1 MRRIGLFAL
10 ALLLLEGPRAVAA
23 QAAQPRA
30 HASLEAS
37 LAGSSVLE
45 STVGFLGMAGL
56 LSLDGRF
63 SFGAGGSLMLGPTT
77 VESDGAGSDLD
88 LRLAYGG
95 VLLQLKLVGS
105 TDRYLA
111 LRALVGA
118 GNAKIEDTVY
128 GLEIGADNFGVVE
141 PEVVG
146 MIPLAGPLGLGLGV
160 GYRGVFGVDDVPGV
174 GPSDLA
180 GPSAKVR
187 VSIRTN

>member
-1 MRRIGLFAL
+1 
-10 ALLLLEGPRAVAA
+10 
-23 QAAQPRA
+23 
-30 HASLEAS
+30 LEAS
-37 LAGSSVLE
+37 LAGSTVLE
-45 STVGFLGMAGL
+45 SAAFLGMAGL

-63 SFGAGGSLMLGPTT
+63 TFGAGGSLMLGPTT

-95 VLLQLKLVGS
+95 LVLQVNLVGS
-105 TDRYLA
+105 RDRYLA

-146 MIPLAGPLGLGLGV
+146 MISLAGPLQLGLGV
-160 GYRGVFGVDDVPGV
+160 GYRCVFGVDDLPGV
-174 GPSDLA
+174 GASDLR

-187 VSIRTN
+187 VSIHTN